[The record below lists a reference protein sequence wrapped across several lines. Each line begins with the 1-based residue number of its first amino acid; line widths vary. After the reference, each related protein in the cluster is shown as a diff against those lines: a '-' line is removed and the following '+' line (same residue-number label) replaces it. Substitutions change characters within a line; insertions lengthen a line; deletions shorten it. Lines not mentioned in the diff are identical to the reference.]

1 MAGKRVLGRLRLSRS
16 SEESTSIE
24 RQREVIAQWSEA
36 NGHTVV
42 GWAEDLD
49 VSGSVDPFQA
59 PALGPWLGDRAPDW
73 DILCAWKLDRLSRS
87 TISLNRL
94 IGWCQDHGK
103 VLVSATEGIDLGT
116 PVGRLIANVIGF
128 LAEGELEAIRER
140 VKGSRRKLRES
151 ARWPGGKPP
160 YGYMAVPRE
169 GGGWSLVID
178 PEASRVVRRIVDELL
193 NGTPLTRIARELT
206 SEGYRTPAQYY
217 AALRGS
223 RGPGTAPS
231 EGASSAGSRQPGLR
245 VTPDD
250 KPGKWSSTP
259 LRNMLRSKA
268 LRGYAH
274 HRGETVRDEAG
285 QPVQLAEPL
294 VTLDEWEL
302 IQAALDQAARKGG
315 KSTEVSPLSGLVV
328 CLATCQHKLAGRL
341 CPDDCSGTCG
351 APLYHERYSIKR
363 PQYGKQYDY
372 RYYRC
377 RDRETCPSVML
388 PAEELEDLAEE
399 TFLRELGDQEV
410 RERVWVPGDSHEAEL
425 REAITALDELSQAAG
440 RAVSAAAKQ
449 RLQMQ
454 LGALDARIAELESA
468 PAKEARW
475 EWRATGETYRD
486 AWYLSD
492 TDDRRELLRRSGIT
506 FAARVVGGRGSN
518 AREFQIRIP
527 SEVTERRGLSRQR
540 PRGRFP

>member
-1 MAGKRVLGRLRLSRS
+1 MRVLGRLRLSRS
-16 SEESTSIE
+16 TEESTSIE
-24 RQREVIAQWSEA
+24 RQREIIQQWAEA
-36 NGHTVV
+36 NGYSVI

-59 PALGPWLGDRAPDW
+59 PALGPWLSDRAPDW

-87 TISLNRL
+87 TISLNKL
-94 IGWCQDHGK
+94 IGWCVDHDK
-103 VLVSATEGIDLGT
+103 VVVSATEGIDLST

-169 GGGWSLVID
+169 GGGWSLVVD
-178 PEASRVVRRIVDELL
+178 PDASQVVRRIVDDLL
-193 NGTPLTRIARELT
+193 DGKPLTRIARELT
-206 SEGYRTPAQYY
+206 AEGYRTPAQYY
-217 AALRGS
+217 AALRG
-223 RGPGTAPS
+223 P
-231 EGASSAGSRQPGLR
+231 QPGLR
-245 VTPDD
+245 ATPDD
-250 KPGKWSSTP
+250 PPGKWSSTP

-274 HRGETVRDEAG
+274 HKGETVRDDAG

-294 VTLDEWEL
+294 VSLDEWEL

-315 KSTEVSPLSGLVV
+315 RSTEVSPLSGLVV
-328 CLATCQHKLAGRL
+328 CLAPCQHKLAGVV

-377 RDRETCPSVML
+377 RDRETCPSVMI
-388 PAEELEDLAEE
+388 PAEELEHLAESE
-399 TFLRELGDQEV
+399 FLYHLGGVEV
-410 RERVWVPGDSHEAEL
+410 RERVWVPGDSREAEL
-425 REAITALDELSQAAG
+425 REAVTALDELTKAAG
-440 RAVSAAAKQ
+440 RAVSATAKQ
-449 RLQMQ
+449 RLQKQ
-454 LGALDARIAELESA
+454 LDALDAQIAELESA

-475 EWRATGETYRD
+475 EYRATGETYGDVWR
-486 AWYLSD
+486 LSD
-492 TDDRRELLRRSGIT
+492 TDERRELLHRSGIT
-506 FAARVVGGRGSN
+506 FGARVIGPKGSK
-518 AREFQIRIP
+518 AREFEIRTPPEIT
-527 SEVTERRGLSRQR
+527 SKMG
-540 PRGRFP
+540 G